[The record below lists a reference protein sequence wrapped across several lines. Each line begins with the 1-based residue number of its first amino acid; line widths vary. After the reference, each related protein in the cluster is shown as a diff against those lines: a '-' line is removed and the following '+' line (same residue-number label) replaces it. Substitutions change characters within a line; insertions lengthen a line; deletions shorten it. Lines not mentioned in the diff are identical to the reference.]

1 MSAPVGQAD
10 GRVTRFVADL
20 GPVGLVPLVVLIGLA
35 GVQNFDLVAFGV
47 LAPDIR
53 HTFHVSSGTITAIA
67 GLTAA
72 IPIFFAVVLG
82 FYGDRRNR
90 VRLGAVAAV
99 FWGITA
105 LLSGLAPVLWLLVVA
120 RMLG

>member
-1 MSAPVGQAD
+1 MSERLRAATGGASLMPL
-10 GRVTRFVADL
+10 TI
-20 GPVGLVPLVVLIGLA
+20 LVGLA
-35 GVQNFDLVAFGV
+35 GVENFDLVAFGV

-90 VRLGAVAAV
+90 VRLGSAAGV

-120 RMLG
+120 RMLGGVGLL